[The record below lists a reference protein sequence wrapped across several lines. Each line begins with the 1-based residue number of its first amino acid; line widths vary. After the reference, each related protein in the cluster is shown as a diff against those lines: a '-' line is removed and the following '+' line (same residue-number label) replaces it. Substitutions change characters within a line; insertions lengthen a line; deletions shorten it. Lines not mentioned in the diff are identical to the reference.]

1 MLEAIR
7 RFGVEK
13 RWVFGLV
20 LGLVTVTFVGTMGWM
35 GMSGPSGAYAAKA
48 GGEVVLLAD
57 YERAYKNAYRSYQQR
72 LGDQF
77 SPELMDAINLKMQV
91 LMGLIDRKLWL
102 AEARRLGLAA
112 TDAEVRDALMDIPAF
127 QASGRFNSRAYL
139 EALRRVH
146 ISPEEFEGGLRDD
159 LVVEKVQALVG
170 SAAEVTPADLADAP
184 PPAAT
189 PGLSPPGPEARRA
202 ELLNR
207 KRAQVVSAYTGHLRA
222 LADVHIYRENLSL

>member
-20 LGLVTVTFVGTMGWM
+20 LGIVTVTFVGTMGWM
-35 GMSGPSGAYAAKA
+35 GMSGPSGAYAARA
-48 GGEVVLLAD
+48 GDEVVLLAD
-57 YERAYKNAYRSYQQR
+57 FEQAYKNAYRNYQQR

-77 SPELMDAINLKMQV
+77 SDELMQAINLKMQV

-102 AEARRLGLAA
+102 AEGRRLGMVA
-112 TDAEVRDALMDIPAF
+112 TDAEVRRALMDIPAF

-146 ISPEEFEGGLRDD
+146 TTPEAFEGEMRDD
-159 LVVEKVQALVG
+159 LVVDKVQRLVG
-170 SAAEVTPADLADAP
+170 SAAEVTEADLADAP
-184 PPAAT
+184 APAASPDAPPPA
-189 PGLSPPGPEARRA
+189 PEARRA
-202 ELLNR
+202 QLLQR
-207 KRAQVVSAYTGHLRA
+207 KRAQVISAYTDHLRS
-222 LADVHIYRENLSL
+222 LSKVRIYQENLPS

>member
-57 YERAYKNAYRSYQQR
+57 FERSYKNAYRNYQQR

-77 SPELMDAINLKMQV
+77 SDELMNAINLKMQV
-91 LMGLIDRKLWL
+91 LMGLIDHKLWL
-102 AEARRLGLAA
+102 AEARRLGLSAS
-112 TDAEVRDALMDIPAF
+112 DAELRDALMDIPAF
-127 QASGRFNSRAYL
+127 QASGRFNSRVYL
-139 EALRRVH
+139 EALSRIH
-146 ISPEEFEGGLRDD
+146 MSPEEFENGLRDD
-159 LVVEKVQALVG
+159 IVVDKVQSLVA
-170 SAAEVTPADLADAP
+170 SAAEVTAADVADAP
-184 PPAAT
+184 PPQVA
-189 PGLSPPGPEARRA
+189 PGSAPPGPEARRT
-202 ELLNR
+202 EILDR
-207 KRAQVVSAYTGHLRA
+207 KRAQVVAAYTNHLRV
-222 LADVHIYRENLSL
+222 LGDVHIYRENLSL

>member
-20 LGLVTVTFVGTMGWM
+20 LGIVTVTFVGTMGWM

-57 YERAYKNAYRSYQQR
+57 FQQAYKNAYRAYQKR

-77 SPELMDAINLKMQV
+77 SDELMQAIDLKTQV

-102 AEARRLGLAA
+102 AEARRLGMVA
-112 TDAEVRDALMDIPAF
+112 TDGEVRKALMDIPAF
-127 QASGRFNSRAYL
+127 QASGRFNSRTYL

-146 ISPEEFEGGLRDD
+146 MTPESFEAEMRND
-159 LVVEKVQALVG
+159 LVVEKAQRVVA
-170 SAAEVTPADLADAP
+170 SAAEVTKADLADAP
-184 PPAAT
+184 APAAE
-189 PGLSPPGPEARRA
+189 PGSPPPSPEARRA
-202 ELLNR
+202 ELLQR
-207 KRAQVVSAYTGHLRA
+207 KQAQVISAYTDHLRA
-222 LADVHIYRENLSL
+222 GTEIQIFRENLS